1 MRKRPVI
8 LWKTFYSQKYET
20 KKIQI
25 ALGTPIEKWAD
36 ENRGVIMDS
45 IYYNLSE
52 FIESQEDDRVILQVI
67 PTMNQRNRV
76 QNSIEPPMNV
86 DFIISKDDI
95 DLTIKKV
102 LDYYIEI
109 EEYEKCAEIVK
120 MQNQKDNPKPK
131 KIIRR
136 KRKEV

>member
-1 MRKRPVI
+1 MKP
-8 LWKTFYSQKYET
+8 

-52 FIESQEDDRVILQVI
+52 FIESQEDDRVVLQVI
-67 PTMNQRNRV
+67 PTMKQRNRV
-76 QNSIEPPMNV
+76 QNFIEPPMNV

>member
-1 MRKRPVI
+1 MKP
-8 LWKTFYSQKYET
+8 
-20 KKIQI
+20 KKIQVE
-25 ALGTPIEKWAD
+25 LGTPIERWAD
-36 ENRGVIMDS
+36 ENRGLIMDS

-52 FIESQEDDRVILQVI
+52 FIESEEDDRVVLQVI
-67 PTMNQRNRV
+67 PTMTQRSRI
-76 QNSIEPPMNV
+76 QKQIKPPMNV

-120 MQNQKDNPKPK
+120 MQND
-131 KIIRR
+131 RHS
-136 KRKEV
+136 ET

>member
-1 MRKRPVI
+1 MKP
-8 LWKTFYSQKYET
+8 

-136 KRKEV
+136 KLKEV

>member
-1 MRKRPVI
+1 MKP
-8 LWKTFYSQKYET
+8 
-20 KKIQI
+20 KKIQV
-25 ALGTPIEKWAD
+25 APGTPIERWAD
-36 ENRGVIMDS
+36 ENRGLIMDS

-52 FIESQEDDRVILQVI
+52 FIESQEDDRVVLQVI
-67 PTMNQRNRV
+67 PTMIQRNRI
-76 QNSIEPPMNV
+76 QKYTEPLMNV

-131 KIIRR
+131 KIIR
-136 KRKEV
+136 KKSKEV